1 MDDQK
6 YREVVHFLSSTEK
19 KYPEYMYSMSDERK
33 RSVVKSN
40 FRQFAASYKLKS
52 AVLVHSKT
60 EKEVIQKSRVNAIL
74 QACHDNPTTGGHF
87 GRDKTMLKITERF
100 HWKGMKK
107 DVRDYIKN
115 CKKCFAVNVKM
126 ASEAPPLNSISVPKK
141 VWSLVGIDIIGPLQE
156 TAKGNKYIV
165 AITDH
170 FSKWSEAAAI
180 PDKTAASV
188 ADFVFSVVCHLGCM
202 ETLISDQGREFVN
215 QVIDK
220 LMDHFQCD
228 HRISSAYHPQTNGQR
243 ERDNR
248 TLKEALCKVVNEE
261 GNNWDRY
268 IPGVLF
274 AYHTSVHAS
283 TKCTPFEVM
292 YGRKARLPI
301 DLKSENESD
310 DHQSADVDKEA
321 DPDKLQ
327 TIQEIRRGLNDKV
340 SESIARAQQHQKEQ
354 YDRRHHNTATV
365 EIGTTVFIKN
375 SRRIHRMGAKM
386 EPRWTGP
393 YTVIKSLDKGRV
405 VLKNEKTNTVLK
417 NTYHLANLKVYP
429 CSEITS
435 KINKDQEGATLP
447 PRGVSAVRDGSKEP
461 LPKRWTEMDCFK
473 PISVDQR
480 KTLAEALGL
489 EVSKIIALGK
499 YSELT
504 QPRRLHR
511 TKGDRNCYFR
521 SISFV
526 LTSSED
532 QHLKVRDRVVRHM
545 SLIPIAEKIKAYSG
559 QETAE
564 YISASRM
571 EDMGTWAT
579 DIEVVATA
587 NLLGCDIIV
596 HSKYGEEMRWLR
608 YPASFSLRQKTD
620 TAIYLENRSDHFNV
634 VLSVA

>member
-170 FSKWSEAAAI
+170 FSK
-180 PDKTAASV
+180 
-188 ADFVFSVVCHLGCM
+188 CHSGNRDYCVH
-202 ETLISDQGREFVN
+202 QK
-215 QVIDK
+215 Q
-220 LMDHFQCD
+220 
-228 HRISSAYHPQTNGQR
+228 QTNPQNG
-243 ERDNR
+243 
-248 TLKEALCKVVNEE
+248 
-261 GNNWDRY
+261 
-268 IPGVLF
+268 
-274 AYHTSVHAS
+274 
-283 TKCTPFEVM
+283 
-292 YGRKARLPI
+292 
-301 DLKSENESD
+301 SED
-310 DHQSADVDKEA
+310 
-321 DPDKLQ
+321 
-327 TIQEIRRGLNDKV
+327 
-340 SESIARAQQHQKEQ
+340 
-354 YDRRHHNTATV
+354 
-365 EIGTTVFIKN
+365 GTEMDW
-375 SRRIHRMGAKM
+375 SLHCR
-386 EPRWTGP
+386 
-393 YTVIKSLDKGRV
+393 KSLDKGRV

-435 KINKDQEGATLP
+435 KTNKDQEGATLP

-461 LPKRWTEMDCFK
+461 LPKRWKEMDCFK

-480 KTLAEALGL
+480 KTLVEALGL

-511 TKGDRNCYFR
+511 TKGDGNCYFR